1 MDEIE
6 RIVNSYV
13 ERANKLGT
21 NDIANLLTNSL
32 GRIRL
37 SVLSIKV
44 LEEEKNEEAD
54 D

>member
-6 RIVNSYV
+6 RVVNSYV
-13 ERANKLGT
+13 ERANKLGV

-37 SVLSIKV
+37 SVLSIEI
-44 LEEEKNEEAD
+44 LEEEKNEKAD